1 MHRTT
6 SAVAKPTTTTRQSAN
21 TAGFDATKCWVDA
34 SIAIAPNGVN
44 EVGKTHTFT
53 CTITQFAGTTVGTP
67 APDNTPCTVT
77 KVSGPGTLGTP
88 NPCLTS
94 GGTGTCTV
102 TSTSA
107 TAGVEEVHAATDVS
121 VLGQSL
127 HRTTSAVATP
137 TTTPCQSA
145 NTAGFDATK
154 CWVDASFF

>member
-67 APDNTPCTVT
+67 APDGTPCTVT

-102 TSTSA
+102 TSTS
-107 TAGVEEVHAATDVS
+107 EEGRVGEERRSRGAP
-121 VLGQSL
+121 VL
-127 HRTTSAVATP
+127 
-137 TTTPCQSA
+137 
-145 NTAGFDATK
+145 
-154 CWVDASFF
+154 